1 MALKAN
7 LADLHEFARELL
19 PYELSCL
26 FCCFRNGLSHGLDFF
41 VHADLLVPRAVPHD
55 SCFSR
60 LSEEMAEKLA
70 IQTVTF
76 LKCPHGGF
84 LNAAGKSAAVSVL
97 LATRTLHKEVAELI
111 L

>member
-7 LADLHEFARELL
+7 LADLHEFARKLL

-26 FCCFRNGLSHGLDFF
+26 FCCSF
-41 VHADLLVPRAVPHD
+41 VHGDLIVPHAVPD
-55 SCFSR
+55 YSCFSR
-60 LSEEMAEKLA
+60 LSKEMAEKLA

-76 LKCPHGGF
+76 LKCPHGSF